1 MNLIDHKASI
11 SVKDFSEMVRQI
23 RQIEKIKGA
32 NKKTMTIGE
41 KSNLKSARKSIF
53 INKNL
58 KKGHILKYSDFNF
71 KKASDKEIEDE

>member
-1 MNLIDHKASI
+1 M
-11 SVKDFSEMVRQI
+11 
-23 RQIEKIKGA
+23 
-32 NKKTMTIGE
+32 GE

-71 KKASDKEIEDE
+71 KKPGTGINPMIYKRIINKKTKIKIHKDSILKLADIN